1 MMTAVRMQF
10 NPTARLI
17 FLAPNFG
24 HGESSRG
31 SMSKSK
37 VAKSATSG
45 PFSALLFLTLLC
57 SPATPQTVL
66 DGTRVPVPP
75 EEKSEATDRFVQRA
89 PGEPTHPDPSTW
101 GYDAKTGTWRHPT
114 ATPFVKGAY
123 PSAGSLDFLDQNQY
137 ALNTKVEAYY
147 PQVVTTNHTWQA
159 IFDFQGRRYMYHYY
173 RTAYRAYDITNPRD
187 LKVIV
192 SKKLDARAGDRPFG
206 PMAIRFNA
214 SLNKLL
220 AVQCYEVPRFGLI
233 NNKYLEPDK
242 VKMVRDMKMLRG
254 FAIYE
259 VTSPIF
265 DEWQLISETPLD
277 PRITAQV
284 QPQEGSGCLDVP
296 YFNDRYLFVA
306 GAPDDS
312 FANTEYTSVLWSAG
326 QIAYDISDPAK
337 PKRLSLWWVPGQ
349 RVGEE
354 TEARKNPRY
363 GNRASWLGARMPLA
377 IPRPPE
383 QGGKYGYAPMGGL
396 GMYVLDISD
405 PANLRAL
412 GKVELPISVA
422 GTEGDN
428 IDVTKVEKTGIVYF
442 SGYPLND
449 DCYEPYKDV
458 YAIDVKDP
466 LHPKVIATL
475 PRPAPP
481 KEAPFTDYCQRRG
494 SFGPKR
500 TGYWIN
506 PGMPNDKYLIYAFYN
521 AGMQMFDVSDPV
533 HPTIAGYF
541 VPRMVDPKVN
551 LDFGDPTHG
560 VFIEWDRNLIWVMTN
575 HGIYAVSS
583 SLLGAPLFGTPR

>member
-1 MMTAVRMQF
+1 MSELKVTKPA
-10 NPTARLI
+10 L
-17 FLAPNFG
+17 
-24 HGESSRG
+24 SG
-31 SMSKSK
+31 S
-37 VAKSATSG
+37 
-45 PFSALLFLTLLC
+45 FSALLFLMFLFDA
-57 SPATPQTVL
+57 SIAQTVL

-75 EEKSEATDRFVQRA
+75 EQRA
-89 PGEPTHPDPSTW
+89 QTAGGFEQRAIGEPRHPEPLTW
-101 GYDAKTGTWRHPT
+101 GYDASTGAWRHPLT
-114 ATPFVKGAY
+114 TPAVDGAY

-137 ALNTKVEAYY
+137 ALNTKVEAFY
-147 PQVVTTNHTWQA
+147 PQVVTTGHTWQA

-173 RTAYRAYDITNPRD
+173 RTAYRAYDITDPRD

-192 SKKLDARAGDRPFG
+192 SKNLDTRAGDRHFG
-206 PMAIRFNA
+206 PMAIRFSTA
-214 SLNKLL
+214 LNRLL

-242 VKMVRDMKMLRG
+242 IKLLREMKMLRG

-265 DEWQLISETPLD
+265 DEWKLISETPLD
-277 PRITAQV
+277 PRITAQT

-312 FANTEYTSVLWSAG
+312 FANTEYKSVLWSAS

-349 RVGEE
+349 RIGEE
-354 TEARKNPRY
+354 AEAAKNPRY
-363 GNRASWLGARMPLA
+363 GNLTSWLGARMPLA

-405 PANLRAL
+405 PTKLRAI
-412 GKVELPISVA
+412 GKVDLPVSVA

-442 SGYPLND
+442 SGYPMND
-449 DCYEPYKDV
+449 DCYEPYKDI
-458 YAIDVKDP
+458 YAIDVKNP
-466 LHPKVIATL
+466 VQPRVIATL
-475 PRPAPP
+475 PRPTPP

-506 PGMPNDKYLIYAFYN
+506 PGTPNDKYLIYAFYN
-521 AGMQMFDVSDPV
+521 AGMQIFDVGDPA

-541 VPRMVDPKVN
+541 VPKMVDANVN
-551 LDFGDPTHG
+551 LDYGNPIHG
-560 VFIEWDRNLIWVMTN
+560 VFIEWDRNLVWVMSN

-583 SLLGAPLFGTPR
+583 VLLGSPLFAIPR